1 MHLLL
6 LSHDLGALPAF
17 LAEAV
22 PGRTGRLRIAY
33 VPDAAVAEAAFADAT
48 PADAPPTDA
57 PFAADERARLAALGH
72 DITVLQLT
80 GTPLPDIARALD
92 AADAVYLA
100 GGNTFALLHALR
112 STGADRELV
121 TRVRAGLPYI
131 GLSAGAV
138 VAGPTIDPIA
148 PMDDATEVPELVS
161 RDGLG
166 LVDVV
171 VVPHADGRSYPPAVI
186 ERIVAE
192 YGERYPLRL
201 LGDGEALVVGEGRVR
216 VVGSV

>member
-1 MHLLL
+1 MHILL
-6 LSHDLGALPAF
+6 LSLGLGAVPAF
-17 LAEAV
+17 LEQAV
-22 PGRTGRLRIAY
+22 PGRAGPLRIAY
-33 VPDAAVAEAAFADAT
+33 VPDAALPYAGPEAGADSGSGAGSG
-48 PADAPPTDA
+48 
-57 PFAADERARLAALGH
+57 DERSRLAALGYEVP
-72 DITVLQLT
+72 VLQLT

-92 AADAVYLA
+92 ESDAVYLA

-121 TRVRAGLPYI
+121 SRVRAGLPYI

-148 PMDDATEVPELVS
+148 PMDDATEVPELVT

-186 ERIVAE
+186 ARIVAE

-201 LGDGEALVVGEGRVR
+201 LGDGEALVVGESGAR
-216 VVGSV
+216 VVDSV